1 MNKIEDRK
9 EFWIHSLQILNEV
22 YNICEFIN
30 NKLHRFEELYYITK
44 NTCNLKIRKFYL

>member
-9 EFWIHSLQILNEV
+9 EFRIHCLQILNEV

-30 NKLHRFEELYYITK
+30 
-44 NTCNLKIRKFYL
+44 

>member
-1 MNKIEDRK
+1 MNKIEDKK

-30 NKLHRFEELYYITK
+30 YKYSVSKSFITS
-44 NTCNLKIRKFYL
+44 LKILAT